1 MDDFN
6 KARFFRRE
14 KAVLICLDGFK
25 GCVRPVRFWL
35 SESLFTGS
43 CHRVLHYH
51 PFYPCMVLGYLSYIP
66 IGFALFC
73 MFSRNIYKRQA
84 ENQKFLQI
92 SAPVIKWFRTK
103 SARAKDSAHK
113 YYACP
118 KCKQTCRV
126 PSGKGKI
133 QITCPKCGEK
143 FIKKT

>member
-1 MDDFN
+1 MYGRYGSDFLN
-6 KARFFRRE
+6 LFLLVVAIVFSIIIRFT
-14 KAVLICLDGFK
+14 
-25 GCVRPVRFWL
+25 PVW
-35 SESLFTGS
+35 
-43 CHRVLHYH
+43 Y
-51 PFYPCMVLGYLSYIP
+51 LGYLSYIP
-66 IGFALFC
+66 IGFALFR

>member
-1 MDDFN
+1 MFGWFQRLMYGRYGSDFLN
-6 KARFFRRE
+6 LFLLVVAIVFSIIIRFT
-14 KAVLICLDGFK
+14 
-25 GCVRPVRFWL
+25 PVW
-35 SESLFTGS
+35 
-43 CHRVLHYH
+43 Y
-51 PFYPCMVLGYLSYIP
+51 LGYLSYIP
-66 IGFALFC
+66 IGFALFR